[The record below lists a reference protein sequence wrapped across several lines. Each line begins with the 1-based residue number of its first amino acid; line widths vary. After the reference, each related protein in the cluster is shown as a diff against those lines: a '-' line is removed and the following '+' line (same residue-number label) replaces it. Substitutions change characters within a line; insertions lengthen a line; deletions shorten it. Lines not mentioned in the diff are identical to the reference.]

1 MLTFTLGTFA
11 IALNHLLLISALALA
26 TFVGWRV
33 AKRGGENPESALFS
47 LFLLGMLAA
56 RVAFVALYWSHYRN
70 DPWQIIDLRDGGFL
84 AWPGVIVLLLTA
96 LYRGW
101 RRPALR
107 RPLGFGVVSGVA
119 FWLLATLSLNIYE
132 QGTRLPDISLR
143 NAAGE
148 TIKLSEYQGGPLV
161 INLWATWCPPCRRE
175 MPVLENAQH
184 QRPDLTFL
192 FVNQAESMQSVA
204 TFLET
209 QGLSLNNVLFDP
221 RGRLGQAV
229 GSMALPT
236 TLFYS
241 PDGRLLTSH
250 LGELS
255 NASLAR
261 ALETFDT
268 SPSSP
273 NQAVAP
279 ANSARKLPCP
289 ASATC

>member
-56 RVAFVALYWSHYRN
+56 RIGFVAVYWTHYRN
-70 DPWQIIDLRDGGFL
+70 DPWQVIDLRDGGFL
-84 AWPGVIVLLLTA
+84 AWPGVIAVLLAT

-101 RRPALR
+101 RRPGLR
-107 RPLGFGVVSGVA
+107 RPLAFGVASGLA
-119 FWLLATLSLNIYE
+119 FWLLATFSLSIYE
-132 QGTRLPDISLR
+132 QGTRLPAITLK
-143 NAAGE
+143 NAAGQ
-148 TIKLSEYQGGPLV
+148 TVQLADYQGGPLV

-175 MPVLENAQH
+175 MPVLENAQQ

-209 QGLSLNNVLFDP
+209 QGLSLSNVLFDGG
-221 RGRLGQAV
+221 GRLGQSV

-241 PDGRLLTSH
+241 EGRLLGSH

-255 NASLAR
+255 EASLAR
-261 ALETFDT
+261 ALENFDT
-268 SPSSP
+268 P
-273 NQAVAP
+273 NAATP
-279 ANSARKLPCP
+279 ANTSRKPPCP

>member
-33 AKRGGENPESALFS
+33 AKRGGENPESVLFS
-47 LFLLGMLAA
+47 LFLLGLLTA
-56 RVAFVALYWSHYRN
+56 RIGFVIAYWPHYRN
-70 DPWQIIDLRDGGFL
+70 DLWKTIDLRDGGFL
-84 AWPGVIVLLLTA
+84 AWPGVVGVLLIA

-101 RRPALR
+101 KRPGLR
-107 RPLGFGVVSGVA
+107 KPLGYGVVSGVL
-119 FWLLATLSLNIYE
+119 FWLLASFSLTIYE
-132 QGTRLPDISLR
+132 QGTRLPDIALR
-143 NAAGE
+143 DAAGQ
-148 TIKLSEYQGGPLV
+148 TVNLGDYQGGPLV

-175 MPVLENAQH
+175 MPVLENAQQ

-192 FVNQAESMQSVA
+192 FVNQAESMQSVS
-204 TFLET
+204 TFLAT
-209 QGLSLNNVLFDP
+209 QGLNLDNVLFDGS
-221 RGRLGQAV
+221 GRLGQAV

-241 PDGRLLTSH
+241 ADGRLLGSH

-255 NASLAR
+255 EASLAR
-261 ALETFDT
+261 ALENFDT
-268 SPSSP
+268 PSTA
-273 NQAVAP
+273 NP
-279 ANSARKLPCP
+279 ATLSRNLPCP

>member
-26 TFVGWRV
+26 TLVGWRV
-33 AKRGGENPESALFS
+33 AKRGGENPESVLFS
-47 LFLLGMLAA
+47 LFLLGLLAA
-56 RVAFVALYWSHYRN
+56 RVGFVLSYWAHYRD

-84 AWPGVIVLLLTA
+84 AWPGVIALLLAT
-96 LYRGW
+96 LLRGW

-107 RPLGFGVVSGVA
+107 KPLGFGVGSGLL
-119 FWLLATLSLNIYE
+119 FWLLASFSLSLYE
-132 QGTRLPDISLR
+132 QGTRLPDIVLR

-148 TIKLSEYQGGPLV
+148 TVQLSDYQGGPLV

-175 MPVLENAQH
+175 MPVLENAQQH
-184 QRPDLTFL
+184 RPDLTFL
-192 FVNQAESMQSVA
+192 FVNQAESMQSVS
-204 TFLET
+204 TFLAT
-209 QGLSLNNVLFDP
+209 QGLSLSNVLFDGG
-221 RGRLGQAV
+221 GRLSQAV

-241 PDGRLLTSH
+241 AEGRMLGSH

-255 NASLAR
+255 EASLAR
-261 ALETFDT
+261 ALENFDSPT
-268 SPSSP
+268 SAIQATPS
-273 NQAVAP
+273 
-279 ANSARKLPCP
+279 RKLPCP

>member
-33 AKRGGENPESALFS
+33 AKRGGDNPESALFS
-47 LFLLGMLAA
+47 LLLLGMLAA
-56 RVAFVALYWSHYRN
+56 RVAFVALYWGHYRN

-84 AWPGVIVLLLTA
+84 AWPGVIVLLLAA

-101 RRPALR
+101 RRPGLR
-107 RPLGFGVVSGVA
+107 RPLGFGVASGVV

-132 QGTRLPDISLR
+132 QGTRLPDITLR

-148 TIKLSEYQGGPLV
+148 TIQLSDYQGGPLV

-175 MPVLENAQH
+175 MPVLENAQQ

-209 QGLSLNNVLFDP
+209 QGLSLNNVLFD
-221 RGRLGQAV
+221 RSGRLGQAV

-236 TLFYS
+236 TLFYQA
-241 PDGRLLTSH
+241 DGRLINSH

-255 NASLAR
+255 EASLAR
-261 ALETFDT
+261 AMEPFDNAT
-268 SPSSP
+268 I
-273 NQAVAP
+273 
-279 ANSARKLPCP
+279 RKPTCL

>member
-26 TFVGWRV
+26 TFVGWQV
-33 AKRGGENPESALFS
+33 AKRGGENPESVLFS
-47 LFLLGMLAA
+47 LFLMGMLAA
-56 RVAFVALYWSHYRN
+56 RVSFVAVYWAHYRN

-84 AWPGVIVLLLTA
+84 AWPGAIVLLLAA

-101 RRPALR
+101 RRPGLR
-107 RPLGFGVVSGVA
+107 RPLGFGVGSGLA
-119 FWLLATLSLNIYE
+119 FWLLATVSLSIYE
-132 QGTRLPDISLR
+132 QGTRLPEITLR

-148 TIKLSEYQGGPLV
+148 TVQLADYQGGPLV

-175 MPVLENAQH
+175 MPVLENAQQ

-209 QGLSLNNVLFDP
+209 QGLSLTNVLFDGG
-221 RGRLGQAV
+221 GRLGQAV

-241 PDGRLLTSH
+241 NDGRLLGSH

-255 NASLAR
+255 QASLAR
-261 ALETFDT
+261 ALENFDT
-268 SPSSP
+268 PPSATPSPSS
-273 NQAVAP
+273 
-279 ANSARKLPCP
+279 RKLPCP